1 MRHGEQ
7 PEPIGEKGKCGRLR
21 LRIYSL
27 PHTDDRDR
35 QPCKP
40 NTPMIAKIMKG
51 SNFKGVV
58 YYILNNEKGTQII
71 DADGLFLENN
81 DTIAQGFIG
90 QAQMNPRVTKIV
102 GHIALSFSKE
112 DAPRLNNT
120 VMAQIAREY
129 MERMGIKDTQY
140 IIGRH
145 FDKEH
150 PHVHIAFNRIDNNG
164 KTISDRNDRFRSER
178 ICKELTKKYG
188 LHFANGK
195 EQVKTDRLREPDKTR
210 YELYQILKTEVS
222 RCKDWNTLLERLERQ
237 GVDVQFKHKGHID
250 EIQGIVFSMN
260 GYRFNGSKVDRQF
273 SYSKINAALS
283 RNNYEERQTQPQ
295 PQANREEIS
304 PTASGGGS
312 LIEGSLGLFSPSN
325 MPEEQQPYDPYLKNK
340 KKKKQRK
347 INW

>member
-1 MRHGEQ
+1 
-7 PEPIGEKGKCGRLR
+7 
-21 LRIYSL
+21 
-27 PHTDDRDR
+27 
-35 QPCKP
+35 
-40 NTPMIAKIMKG
+40 MIAKIMKG
-51 SNFKGVV
+51 SDFKAVV
-58 YYILNNEKGTQII
+58 YYILNDEKGTQII

-90 QAQMNPRVTKIV
+90 QAQMNPRVTKAV

-112 DAPRLNNT
+112 DAPRLDNA

-129 MERMGIKDTQY
+129 MEQMGIKDTQY

-188 LHFANGK
+188 LHFAGGK
-195 EQVKTDRLREPDKTR
+195 EQVKIDRLREPDKTR
-210 YELYQILKTEVS
+210 YELYQILKAEVG
-222 RCKDWNTLLERLERQ
+222 RCKDWDTLLERLKRQ
-237 GVDVQFKHKGHID
+237 GIDVQFKHKGQTD
-250 EIQGIVFSMN
+250 EIQGIVFTMN

-273 SYSKINAALS
+273 SYSKIDAAL
-283 RNNYEERQTQPQ
+283 NHNDYGERQIQQRPH
-295 PQANREEIS
+295 PQANWEEIS
-304 PTASGGGS
+304 PTSNNVS
-312 LIEGSLGLFSPSN
+312 DLIEGALGLFTPAN
-325 MPEEQQPYDPYLKNK
+325 VPEEQWPYDPYLRNK

>member
-1 MRHGEQ
+1 
-7 PEPIGEKGKCGRLR
+7 
-21 LRIYSL
+21 
-27 PHTDDRDR
+27 
-35 QPCKP
+35 
-40 NTPMIAKIMKG
+40 MIAKIMKG
-51 SNFKGVV
+51 SDFKGVV
-58 YYILNNEKGTQII
+58 YYILNDEKGTQII

-90 QAQMNPRVTKIV
+90 QAQMNPRVTKAV

-178 ICKELTKKYG
+178 ICKELTRKYG

-195 EQVKTDRLREPDKTR
+195 EQVKIDRLREPDKTR
-210 YELYQILKTEVS
+210 YELYQILKTEVG
-222 RCKDWNTLLERLERQ
+222 RCKDWNILLERLKRQ
-237 GVDVQFKHKGHID
+237 DVDVQFKYKGQTD
-250 EIQGIVFSMN
+250 EIQGIVFTMN

-273 SYSKINAALS
+273 SYSKIDAALS
-283 RNNYEERQTQPQ
+283 RNNYEERQMQPQ
-295 PQANREEIS
+295 PQTNREGIS
-304 PTASGGGS
+304 PTSSVGGE
-312 LIEGSLGLFSPSN
+312 LINGSLGLFSPNN
-325 MPEEQQPYDPYLKNK
+325 MPEEQQPYDPYLRNK

>member
-1 MRHGEQ
+1 
-7 PEPIGEKGKCGRLR
+7 
-21 LRIYSL
+21 
-27 PHTDDRDR
+27 
-35 QPCKP
+35 
-40 NTPMIAKIMKG
+40 MIAKIMKG
-51 SNFKGVV
+51 SDFRAVV
-58 YYILNNEKGTQII
+58 YYILNDEKGTQII

-81 DTIAQGFIG
+81 DTIAQGFIS
-90 QAQMNPRVTKIV
+90 QAQMNPRVTKAV

-112 DAPRLNNT
+112 DAPRLDNA

-164 KTISDRNDRFRSER
+164 KTISGRNDRFRSER

-195 EQVKTDRLREPDKTR
+195 EQVKIDRLREPDKTR
-210 YELYQILKTEVS
+210 FELYEILKTEVG
-222 RCKDWNTLLERLERQ
+222 RCKDWDTLFERLKRQ
-237 GVDVQFKHKGHID
+237 GIDVRFKHKGQTD
-250 EIQGIVFSMN
+250 EIQGIVFTMN

-273 SYSKINAALS
+273 SYSKIDAALN
-283 RNNYEERQTQPQ
+283 RNNYEKRQTRPQ
-295 PQANREEIS
+295 PQVNREEIS
-304 PTASGGGS
+304 PTSVSDAS
-312 LIEGSLGLFSPSN
+312 LIEGSLGLFTPTN
-325 MPEEQQPYDPYLKNK
+325 IPEEQQPYDPYLRNK

>member
-1 MRHGEQ
+1 
-7 PEPIGEKGKCGRLR
+7 
-21 LRIYSL
+21 
-27 PHTDDRDR
+27 
-35 QPCKP
+35 
-40 NTPMIAKIMKG
+40 MIAKIMKG
-51 SNFKGVV
+51 SDFRGVV
-58 YYILNNEKGTQII
+58 NYILNEEKGTQII

-90 QAQMNPRVTKIV
+90 QAQMNPKVTKAI

-112 DAPRLNNT
+112 DAPRLNNA

-140 IIGRH
+140 LIGRH

-150 PHVHIAFNRIDNNG
+150 PHVHIAFNRINNNG

-195 EQVKTDRLREPDKTR
+195 EQVKIDRLREPDKTR
-210 YELYQILKTEVS
+210 YELYKILKTEVG
-222 RCKDWNTLLERLERQ
+222 RCRDWNTLLERLERQ
-237 GVDVQFKHKGHID
+237 GIGVQFKYKGQTD

-273 SYSKINAALS
+273 SYSKIDAALA
-283 RNNYEERQTQPQ
+283 RDNYGERQTQPQ
-295 PQANREEIS
+295 PLANREEIS
-304 PTASGGGS
+304 PTASGGGE
-312 LIEGSLGLFSPSN
+312 LINGSLGLLTPSHA
-325 MPEEQQPYDPYLKNK
+325 PEKQQPYDPYLRNK

>member
-1 MRHGEQ
+1 
-7 PEPIGEKGKCGRLR
+7 
-21 LRIYSL
+21 
-27 PHTDDRDR
+27 
-35 QPCKP
+35 
-40 NTPMIAKIMKG
+40 MIAKIMKG
-51 SNFKGVV
+51 SDFRGVV
-58 YYILNNEKGTQII
+58 NYILNEEKDTQII

-90 QAQMNPRVTKIV
+90 QAQMNPKVTKAV

-112 DAPRLNNT
+112 DAPRLNNA

-140 IIGRH
+140 LIGRH

-150 PHVHIAFNRIDNNG
+150 PHVHIAFNRINNNG

-195 EQVKTDRLREPDKTR
+195 EQVKIDRLREPDKTR
-210 YELYQILKTEVS
+210 YELYKILKTEVG
-222 RCKDWNTLLERLERQ
+222 RCRDWNTLLERLERQ
-237 GVDVQFKHKGHID
+237 GIGVQFKYKGQTD

-273 SYSKINAALS
+273 SYSKIDAALA
-283 RNNYEERQTQPQ
+283 RDNYGERQTQPQ
-295 PQANREEIS
+295 PLANREEIS
-304 PTASGGGS
+304 PTASGGGE
-312 LIEGSLGLFSPSN
+312 LINGSLGLLTPSHA
-325 MPEEQQPYDPYLKNK
+325 PEEQQPYDPYLRNK

>member
-1 MRHGEQ
+1 
-7 PEPIGEKGKCGRLR
+7 
-21 LRIYSL
+21 
-27 PHTDDRDR
+27 
-35 QPCKP
+35 
-40 NTPMIAKIMKG
+40 MIAKIMKG
-51 SNFKGVV
+51 SDFRGIVN
-58 YYILNNEKGTQII
+58 YILNDEKGTQII

-81 DTIAQGFIG
+81 DTIAQGFIA
-90 QAQMNPRVTKIV
+90 QAQMNPKVTKAV
-102 GHIALSFSKE
+102 GHIVLSFSKK
-112 DAPRLNNT
+112 DAPRLNNA
-120 VMAQIAREY
+120 VMAQIAHEY
-129 MERMGIKDTQY
+129 MERMGIKATQY

-164 KTISDRNDRFRSER
+164 KTISDRNDRSRSER

-195 EQVKTDRLREPDKTR
+195 EQVKMDRLCEPDKTR
-210 YELYQILKTEVS
+210 YELYQILKSEVGG
-222 RCKDWNTLLERLERQ
+222 CKDWQTLLDRLERQ
-237 GVDVQFKHKGHID
+237 GVGVQFKYKGQTD

-273 SYSKINAALS
+273 SYSKIDAALNH
-283 RNNYEERQTQPQ
+283 NNYGERQMHPQ

-304 PTASGGGS
+304 PTSSSGGE
-312 LIEGSLGLFSPSN
+312 LISGSLGLLTPSN
-325 MPEEQQPYDPYLKNK
+325 APDKQQPYDPYLRNK